1 MISPYT
7 KLKVADNTGVK
18 TIQVIRV
25 LRGPRV
31 AYGTIGYV
39 VVGNVRGVLPNRD

>member
-25 LRGPRV
+25 LRVPGLPTGP
-31 AYGTIGYV
+31 
-39 VVGNVRGVLPNRD
+39 

>member
-1 MISPYT
+1 MIRPYT

-25 LRGPRV
+25 LRGPRWPTEPSV
-31 AYGTIGYV
+31 T
-39 VVGNVRGVLPNRD
+39 